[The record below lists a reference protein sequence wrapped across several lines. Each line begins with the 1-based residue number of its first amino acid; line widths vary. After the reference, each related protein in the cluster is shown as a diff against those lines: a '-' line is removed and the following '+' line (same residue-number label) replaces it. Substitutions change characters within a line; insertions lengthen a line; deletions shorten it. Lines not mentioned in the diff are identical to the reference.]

1 MLFAFCLNVGEL
13 LPNVGRRERGAH
25 MIRTVWLGLFLL
37 FGIGALA
44 SFKFAF
50 SSQQPISS
58 AKAATFVSAYAEP
71 SLVATAV
78 ASDTLT
84 KSDRLQ
90 VMYVAPTINVNPAAS
105 EYAAV
110 PPPVGSTPIAP
121 KIITRHWH
129 DPHDQKLTQL
139 AKQKAKVR
147 DSKKSAPVVERK
159 PSVEA
164 NSCNPDGLEGLRQ
177 LFNSPSNCVKTN

>member
-50 SSQQPISS
+50 SSQRPISS
-58 AKAATFVSAYAEP
+58 AKAAIFVSAYAEP

-84 KSDRLQ
+84 KGDRLQ
-90 VMYVAPTINVNPAAS
+90 VMYVAPTIDVNPAAS

-121 KIITRHWH
+121 KIISRHWH
-129 DPHDQKLTQL
+129 DPNDRKVTQG
-139 AKQKAKVR
+139 AKQKPKAG
-147 DSKKSAPVVERK
+147 DSRKSGPAGDRKPVVEASSCK
-159 PSVEA
+159 PDA
-164 NSCNPDGLEGLRQ
+164 LEGLRQ
-177 LFNSPSNCVKTN
+177 LFNARSSCAKAN